1 MPENLGQFFSGSLD
15 FGGGEGMRE
24 KSWEDTSPSQ
34 EVARLLDLL
43 PASWRMETQVSPR
56 AEQPAAIASTPLSP
70 WQRTCRV
77 SLNFKKWVQFSP
89 VQRELLFLREVAWR
103 QQTKWL
109 QVGPLQ
115 GVLCFGALV
124 VAVESTQMDLTGVA
138 GGVLLALVA
147 GNQLWR
153 RQRSVA
159 TEFAADQEA
168 IAVARKRGYT
178 ETAAAQALLA
188 AVDGGWRLEG
198 RRAPSFTEATRMQAL
213 RAMVGGETSPI
224 ATATVWE

>member
-1 MPENLGQFFSGSLD
+1 M
-15 FGGGEGMRE
+15 GEGA
-24 KSWEDTSPSQ
+24 Q

-56 AEQPAAIASTPLSP
+56 AEHPAAIVSTPLLP

-77 SLNFKKWVQFSP
+77 SLNFKKWVQFAP

-103 QQTKWL
+103 QQTRWL

-115 GVLCFGALV
+115 GLLGFGALV
-124 VAVESTQMDLTGVA
+124 AIVEGTQVDLTGMA
-138 GGVLLALVA
+138 GGVLLTLVA

-153 RQRSVA
+153 RQRSVEM
-159 TEFAADQEA
+159 EFAADREA

-178 ETAAAQALLA
+178 EAAATQALLSA
-188 AVDGGWRLEG
+188 LEEAWRLEG
-198 RRAPSFTEATRMQAL
+198 RRGPSFTEATRIQAL
-213 RAMVGGETSPI
+213 RAQLGGETPPI
-224 ATATVWE
+224 GTATVWE

>member
-1 MPENLGQFFSGSLD
+1 MRESGL
-15 FGGGEGMRE
+15 GEGV
-24 KSWEDTSPSQ
+24 SPTQ

-56 AEQPAAIASTPLSP
+56 AEQPAAIASTPLWP

-77 SLNFKKWVQFSP
+77 SLNFKKWVQLAP
-89 VQRELLFLREVAWR
+89 VERELLFLREVAWR
-103 QQTKWL
+103 QQARWL

-115 GVLCFGALV
+115 GLLAFGALV
-124 VAVESTQMDLTGVA
+124 AMVEGTQVDLTGMA

-153 RQRSVA
+153 RQRSVEM
-159 TEFAADQEA
+159 EFAADREA

-178 ETAAAQALLA
+178 ETAAAQALLSALEA
-188 AVDGGWRLEG
+188 AWRLEG
-198 RRAPSFTEATRMQAL
+198 RRGPSFTEATRMQAL
-213 RAMVGGETSPI
+213 RVQLGGETPPI
-224 ATATVWE
+224 GTATVWE